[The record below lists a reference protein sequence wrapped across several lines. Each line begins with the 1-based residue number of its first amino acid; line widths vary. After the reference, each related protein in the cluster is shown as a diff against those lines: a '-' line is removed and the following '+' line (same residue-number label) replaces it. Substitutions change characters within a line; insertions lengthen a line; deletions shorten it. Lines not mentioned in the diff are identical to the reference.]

1 MFGAT
6 EASALST
13 ILAHFWPALLTEIA
27 VIAYVA
33 SARRRNARPGLR
45 GRRLRERS
53 LDTAGLWCLPLYVW
67 AYQANLLLGEAF
79 SSPEN
84 LASMPRLYERTMVT
98 IFVALFYL
106 LMLQTIGAIITH
118 EAPATLGM
126 TGYSRT
132 AATAAM
138 LSVFLNG
145 AFFVWILSEGVRPH
159 GLLFPLR

>member
-13 ILAHFWPALLTEIA
+13 ILAHFWPALLAELA

-33 SARRRNARPGLR
+33 SAIRKNARPELR
-45 GRRLRERS
+45 RRRLLDRS

-67 AYQANLLLGEAF
+67 AFQANAMLGQAI
-79 SSPEN
+79 SSPES
-84 LASMPRLYERTMVT
+84 LRALPLSYGRTVVT

-106 LMLQTIGAIITH
+106 LLLQTIGTMLTH

-138 LSVFLNG
+138 LSVFLN
-145 AFFVWILSEGVRPH
+145 AVFFLRVLSEGLTPH
-159 GLLFPLR
+159 ALLFPLR